1 MPVRKKSKLS
11 QDDIDFLIKLCLDA
25 GEIAVTMRGGITVE
39 TKTSADDLVTSADKA
54 LSTLI
59 VGKLEERF
67 PRDVVLSEEA
77 PWVGKKTKKRRWLID
92 PIDGTKYY
100 VDGSGNWCVMVG
112 LVEDGRE
119 SFGCFYLP
127 RWGIVLAGGPAYGEA
142 YCFDKAT
149 GLTTRLARMAP
160 FDASKASAQRLLIS
174 NNDLKA
180 HGWVKE
186 LPNVAISQGTSIGVD
201 VYQLWAG
208 QADVFVHIRPTLKY
222 WDTAAPGAVAQAL
235 GMDVG
240 SEALDH
246 LVYSYA
252 SPTHEPQVVIGPA
265 GAIAWWKPLQE
276 KRPHGFGDSTKIDGR
291 ESKAKS

>member
-1 MPVRKKSKLS
+1 MVKPLLTK
-11 QDDIDFLIKLCLDA
+11 DDIDFLIKLCFDA
-25 GEIAVTMRGGITVE
+25 GEIAVAMRAGITVE

-59 VGKLEERF
+59 VGKLSERF
-67 PRDVVLSEEA
+67 PEDVVLSEEA
-77 PWVGKKTKKRRWLID
+77 PWEGNETTRRRWLID

-119 SFGCFYLP
+119 VFGCVYLP
-127 RWGIVLAGGPAYGEA
+127 RWGVVLAGGPAYGEA

-149 GLTTRLARMAP
+149 GNTTRLAALSA
-160 FDASKASAQRLLIS
+160 FDEGESKNQRLLVS

-180 HGWVKE
+180 HPWVKD
-186 LPNVAISQGTSIGVD
+186 LAGVQISQGTSIGVD
-201 VYQLWAG
+201 VYMLWAG

-240 SEALDH
+240 SEVSDH
-246 LVYSYA
+246 LVYTYA
-252 SPTHEPQVVIGPA
+252 SPTHEPQVVIGRK
-265 GAIAWWKPLQE
+265 GALAWWKPLAQG
-276 KRPHGFGDSTKIDGR
+276 RPHGFGQSVDS
-291 ESKAKS
+291 SKEQGKPQA